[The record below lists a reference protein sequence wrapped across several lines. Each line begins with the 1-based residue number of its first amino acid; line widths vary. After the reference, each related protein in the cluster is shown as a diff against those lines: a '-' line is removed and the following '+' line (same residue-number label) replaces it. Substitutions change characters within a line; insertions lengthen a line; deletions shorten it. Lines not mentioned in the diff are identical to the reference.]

1 MAVEPTPDTL
11 LRIQTEINV
20 VKAQHTDLLTRVR
33 QRRMVSLAKVEAATV
48 DRAHRIRDQ
57 LLTASARHAAVL
69 AAKHGLDPGL
79 VNMALMEVVREALCS
94 VAAGRGARK

>member
-11 LRIQTEINV
+11 QRIQTEINE
-20 VKAQHTDLLTRVR
+20 VKAQHTDLLAGVR
-33 QRRMVSLAKVEAATV
+33 QRRMVMLSRLEASIV
-48 DRAHRIRDQ
+48 GRAHRIRDQ
-57 LLTASARHAAVL
+57 LLTASGRHAAVL

-79 VNMALMEVVREALCS
+79 VNMALTEVVREALCS